1 LPAALAIGPAIGLA
15 LLALLVLLGL
25 GVAGWWLL
33 HVTEGAYLG
42 PRFVAWLYDLTARRY
57 DHIKDLRQT
66 EEAIDLG
73 VPLIERLI
81 DRGADGPDALVLDV
95 ATGTGR
101 LPLALLRLSLFSGTV
116 VGVDLAPRMLAIAAE
131 KLAAAGLADRAPLL
145 HHAATPLPFADASF
159 DAVCLLEALEFL
171 PDADLAIAELYR
183 VLRPGG
189 TVLLTQRIDW
199 QARLMPGHA
208 ESRGAFRNRLEGH
221 GFEAIMQQ
229 RWTTLYDIVWAVRP
243 SRTGSERALRSSSAA
258 MDVPR
263 WAHGLRCSRCGADN
277 VDAGTAEV
285 ESERVDKAR
294 GVSKRAEGETA
305 DRASDGT
312 SPDPTTSA
320 EPDSLACATCGHAW
334 RLRDGVWRVERT

>member
-1 LPAALAIGPAIGLA
+1 MLA
-15 LLALLVLLGL
+15 LGL
-25 GVAGWWLL
+25 AGWWLL

-42 PRFVAWLYDLTARRY
+42 PRFVAWLYDITAGRY
-57 DHIKDLRQT
+57 DQIKDLRQT

-101 LPLALLRLSLFSGTV
+101 LPLALLRLSLFGGTV

-131 KLAAAGLADRAPLL
+131 KLTAAGLADRAPLL
-145 HHAATPLPFADASF
+145 HHAAAPLPFADASF

-171 PDADLAIAELYR
+171 PDADRAIAELYR

-208 ESRGAFRNRLEGH
+208 ESREDLRDRLEGH

-229 RWTTLYDIVWAVRP
+229 RWTTLYDLVWALRP
-243 SRTGSERALRSSSAA
+243 VSVGSEGTVREGAVRSLSAPKGL
-258 MDVPR
+258 PR
-263 WAHGLRCSRCGADN
+263 WAQGLRCSGCGAD
-277 VDAGTAEV
+277 DM
-285 ESERVDKAR
+285 
-294 GVSKRAEGETA
+294 
-305 DRASDGT
+305 
-312 SPDPTTSA
+312 TSA
-320 EPDSLACATCGHAW
+320 EPSSLVCAACGQAW
-334 RLRDGVWRVERT
+334 RLRDGMWRVGRA